1 MDNEFSFE
9 ITNESKNAIN
19 EILKQQ
25 GLRHF
30 KLYTDFYGELDV
42 INYEEYQKL
51 EKEKDKEIE
60 RLNNI
65 IKPKEVNYNYLKLL
79 FEKKDKE
86 EVIKSYVYKCEQ
98 LEKLYKSYE
107 EKEIEVMKKDN
118 IIDELEK
125 YFEEEQTRLAR
136 ECSNIYEDDLGRTRL
151 VNEDIF
157 NEITRIK
164 DKLKTLKEGK

>member
-1 MDNEFSFE
+1 MNNEFNFE

-60 RLNNI
+60 KLN
-65 IKPKEVNYNYLKLL
+65 KENKILK
-79 FEKKDKE
+79 EA
-86 EVIKSYVYKCEQ
+86 
-98 LEKLYKSYE
+98 LYTIWN
-107 EKEIEVMKKDN
+107 KEID
-118 IIDELEK
+118 ID
-125 YFEEEQTRLAR
+125 Y
-136 ECSNIYEDDLGRTRL
+136 
-151 VNEDIF
+151 
-157 NEITRIK
+157 
-164 DKLKTLKEGK
+164 DKLQKAINDIKNMQKEADKQLKNDLHKMIFGSDDNE

>member
-60 RLNNI
+60 RL
-65 IKPKEVNYNYLKLL
+65 KAR
-79 FEKKDKE
+79 E
-86 EVIKSYVYKCEQ
+86 EEISKMCLANHKYASEMEGKYILAKYV
-98 LEKLYKSYE
+98 
-107 EKEIEVMKKDN
+107 
-118 IIDELEK
+118 IDELEK
-125 YFEEEQTRLAR
+125 
-136 ECSNIYEDDLGRTRL
+136 DLLEKQEFYR
-151 VNEDIF
+151 NELLNND
-157 NEITRIK
+157 RK
-164 DKLKTLKEGK
+164 

>member
-1 MDNEFSFE
+1 MISGANEEELELATARMD
-9 ITNESKNAIN
+9 IMLATNYTPDNPGPLAI
-19 EILKQQ
+19 IDKY
-25 GLRHF
+25 H
-30 KLYTDFYGELDV
+30 
-42 INYEEYQKL
+42 
-51 EKEKDKEIE
+51 DKEID

-118 IIDELEK
+118 IINELEK
-125 YFEEEQTRLAR
+125 VSY
-136 ECSNIYEDDLGRTRL
+136 LGRKE
-151 VNEDIF
+151 NEDKGNDFQNGLAVAYNYIY
-157 NEITRIK
+157 NKIQELQNK
-164 DKLKTLKEGK
+164 

>member
-1 MDNEFSFE
+1 MSDIQEEQKRLYKRAEENDNLINKTRLNPRE
-9 ITNESKNAIN
+9 IQ
-19 EILKQQ
+19 IL
-25 GLRHF
+25 L
-30 KLYTDFYGELDV
+30 L
-42 INYEEYQKL
+42 
-51 EKEKDKEIE
+51 EKDKEIE

-118 IIDELEK
+118 IIDELSK
-125 YFEEEQTRLAR
+125 WLKEE
-136 ECSNIYEDDLGRTRL
+136 NYK
-151 VNEDIF
+151 NEDFWCINSVEVLNKL
-157 NEITRIK
+157 NE
-164 DKLKTLKEGK
+164 LKGDNK

>member
-1 MDNEFSFE
+1 MNVFLYSEGETYASYDQEYVDNL
-9 ITNESKNAIN
+9 N
-19 EILKQQ
+19 
-25 GLRHF
+25 
-30 KLYTDFYGELDV
+30 
-42 INYEEYQKL
+42 
-51 EKEKDKEIE
+51 KEIE

-125 YFEEEQTRLAR
+125 CLDK
-136 ECSNIYEDDLGRTRL
+136 NIELNYYKNGVRQYDKTLTEGAKMFRDY
-151 VNEDIF
+151 
-157 NEITRIK
+157 IK
-164 DKLKTLKEGK
+164 EHLKELKEGKE

>member
-1 MDNEFSFE
+1 MNKEQL
-9 ITNESKNAIN
+9 IK
-19 EILKQQ
+19 
-25 GLRHF
+25 
-30 KLYTDFYGELDV
+30 DF
-42 INYEEYQKL
+42 INYLNDDIQSKDFLTYREQDEWKDYLKRIIDSQA
-51 EKEKDKEIE
+51 KEKDKEIE

-118 IIDELEK
+118 IINELEAM
-125 YFEEEQTRLAR
+125 F
-136 ECSNIYEDDLGRTRL
+136 DGDLDGFFTI
-151 VNEDIF
+151 NEKGSC
-157 NEITRIK
+157 NEIIEVIQNYK
-164 DKLKTLKEGK
+164 NKLKELKEGK

>member
-1 MDNEFSFE
+1 MVMIMNKYVNEMEDYLYNHNYISR
-9 ITNESKNAIN
+9 NKNKN
-19 EILKQQ
+19 PLRQQ
-25 GLRHF
+25 
-30 KLYTDFYGELDV
+30 ELSIERASCIV
-42 INYEEYQKL
+42 QKYRTL
-51 EKEKDKEIE
+51 TEEKDKEIE

-118 IIDELEK
+118 IINELEK
-125 YFEEEQTRLAR
+125 WLETEIKFQK
-136 ECSNIYEDDLGRTRL
+136 IIDKDYELRKAL
-151 VNEDIF
+151 L
-157 NEITRIK
+157 
-164 DKLKTLKEGK
+164 KLKELKEGK